1 MSNEGVRETTT
12 GGMPK
17 GMTKGMTERMTKGM
31 TKLGDGRDIWLKIY

>member
-1 MSNEGVRETTT
+1 MSYERETTT